1 MMMAVAAA
9 FMCGCSN
16 DGEVSEANVATDTG
30 EAEVRF
36 DVRGNFIMDVTE
48 FQQGSEMQRTMVG
61 RVANTDGVNV
71 TRTALTDEA
80 NTMTDL
86 WMFDFVGDECVQ
98 TLHLTPADADWGTPR
113 VSLKYGSHHVYFV
126 ASRGTGATLD
136 NGTHEIAWSRPSD
149 TFWKNLT
156 IDVNGS
162 TNGTR
167 TVELDRIATR
177 LRVTATDKVP
187 DDISTITITPSVW
200 YNGVNY
206 CTGEPCGVANSQD
219 RKINVP
225 LSYVG
230 TSGQLAVSIYGFAGS
245 GFQTNVCVTA
255 KTADGTNIGE
265 ATVAS
270 VPFAR
275 NRSTELAGTLF
286 VKVGVN
292 TITIDDEWLD
302 DYEMT
307 F

>member
-1 MMMAVAAA
+1 MAVAAA

-16 DGEVSEANVATDTG
+16 DGEVSEANMATGAGDTD
-30 EAEVRF
+30 VRF
-36 DVRGNFIMDVTE
+36 DVRGNFVMDVTE
-48 FQQGSEMQRTMVG
+48 FPQGSEIGVRN
-61 RVANTDGVNV
+61 ADGVNV
-71 TRTALTDEA
+71 TRAALTDDG

-86 WMFDFVGDECVQ
+86 WMFDFIGDECVQ
-98 TLHLTPADADWGTPR
+98 TLHQTPADADWGTPC

-126 ASRGTGATLD
+126 VSRGTGATLD
-136 NGTHEIAWSRPSD
+136 NGAHEIVWSRPSD
-149 TFWKNLT
+149 TFWKDLV

-177 LRVTATDKVP
+177 LRVTATDEVP
-187 DDISTITITPSVW
+187 GDISTITITPSVW
-200 YNGVNY
+200 YNGINY

-245 GFQTNVCVTA
+245 GFQTNVGVTA
-255 KTADGTNIGE
+255 KTVDGTNIGE

-292 TITIDDEWLD
+292 TITINDEWMD